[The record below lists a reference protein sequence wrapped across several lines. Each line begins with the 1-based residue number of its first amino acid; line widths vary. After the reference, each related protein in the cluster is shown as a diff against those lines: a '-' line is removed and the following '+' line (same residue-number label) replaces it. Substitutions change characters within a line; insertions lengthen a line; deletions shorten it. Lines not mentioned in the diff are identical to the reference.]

1 MTFPAWWP
9 TATPTPAA
17 STPASL
23 WQELKEKIDLAQARP
38 AQAEGVLTHELSDR
52 TGPYFVLKNPR
63 TRTYQRLSP
72 GEHWLWQRMD
82 GMRTVQDLV
91 VAYFLQYH
99 SFAFGLI
106 AGLVARLAVKGMLRQ
121 QPQFVF
127 SAVGRAVA
135 EATTAHKL
143 SSPALVLLTRQWVL
157 RGLDGWMTRLHRA
170 GGWIFYTLPA
180 QIIYLLISAVG
191 LYLFTRILGD
201 ARFKFGGGNL
211 GQSAALLWLAAILPI
226 VIHELAHALTTKHFG
241 CEVHQGGLMLYF
253 GMPAAFVDTTD
264 IWTQG
269 KRARLAVTWAG
280 PYTGLIISGL
290 CSITIWLWPGLGLA
304 PLLFQVAAVGM
315 LTTVM
320 NLNPLLKLDGYYLL
334 SDALEIA
341 QLRERSLAFL
351 RHKFIPKAL
360 KRERNWTR
368 DEITFVVFG
377 VLSGL
382 WTVYIIYVSL
392 IVWNRRVA
400 QSVQAILSKPGD
412 IGALLVNGLLI
423 LLALSFLALIGF
435 QLIQLARLAVAWVAR
450 RNLLGSPGRAGLAVT
465 LGAATLALLPQIVA
479 PNAAQI
485 IVAALGLLAFVW
497 GVQLALALAA
507 EMRGSMHAA
516 AWPAT
521 AASLTLL
528 GLAQVLLALPAPAA
542 GLALWLDVAGAV
554 AGLMA
559 LIFAGRLVAGLRGGW
574 RAVSALTLALGG
586 AALIAQRV
594 AGGQVAAHAF
604 AGLLILGGLL
614 HWRHAI
620 IASGTLEPLIARPTT
635 TRDRLTTAFD
645 LLARSVL
652 AELCSAYGQGTARRV
667 ETAFNRASAAQHW
680 TVAFVEGQLRAQT
693 VPAAPS
699 AKPASTAMTAADL
712 AEVYAAALTGLLD
725 ETARVGGDSFTR
737 RALARG
743 YDALDWEGRE
753 IAGEYI
759 LTSVRWAAGLAEM
772 FHETRHDVVS
782 LLERAPLFVSFT
794 PEEIQAVARRLRS
807 EKFAV
812 GADIVRQGGKG
823 DRFYLLRRG
832 RVKVLVRNDE
842 GDERAVNELV
852 GGDYFG
858 EAALLTGGPRNATIR
873 ALTPVEA
880 LSLSKRDFD
889 RLVRAGFEGG
899 AKIDAALKRLGLLRH
914 IPLFADFESY
924 ELKLVAAQ
932 LETQEAEAGAT
943 IIRQGEVG
951 DKFYI
956 VEAGEAAVRLRG
968 PDGAEVERAR
978 LGPGDYFGEIALL
991 MDVPRV
997 ASVVAVG
1004 ATRLLTLNA
1013 TAFNKLVRESRSAK
1027 QALERAGSRRAL
1039 SNKQFMKEAQ

>member
-9 TATPTPAA
+9 SATPAPTA

-23 WQELKEKIDLAQARP
+23 WQELKAKIDLAQARP

-52 TGPYFVLKNPR
+52 TGPYVVLKNPR

-82 GMRTVQDLV
+82 GTRTVQDLV

-106 AGLVARLAVKGMLRQ
+106 AGLVAQLGFKQMLREK
-121 QPQFVF
+121 PQFVF

-143 SSPALVLLTRQWVL
+143 SSPALVLLTRQWVI

-170 GGWIFYTLPA
+170 GGWVFYTLPA
-180 QIIYLLISAVG
+180 QIIYLLVSAVG

-201 ARFKFGGGNL
+201 ARFKFGGGGL
-211 GQSAALLWLAAILPI
+211 GQSAALLWVAAILPI

-280 PYTGLIISGL
+280 PYTGLIIGGL

-315 LTTVM
+315 ITTVM

-351 RHKFIPKAL
+351 RHKLVPKVL

-368 DEITFVVFG
+368 DEIIFVVFG

-400 QSVQAILSKPGD
+400 QSVQAILSQPGD
-412 IGALLVNGLLI
+412 IGALLVNLLLI
-423 LLALSFLALIGF
+423 LLALSFLTLIGF
-435 QLIQLARLAVAWVAR
+435 QLVRLVRLAVAWAVR
-450 RNLLGSPGRAGLAVT
+450 RKLLGTPGRAGLAVT
-465 LGAATLALLPQIVA
+465 IGAATLALLPQIVA
-479 PNAAQI
+479 PDAAPI
-485 IVAALGLLAFVW
+485 IVAALGLLAFAW
-497 GVQLALALAA
+497 GVRLALALAA
-507 EMRGSMHAA
+507 EMRGSMHAK
-516 AWPAT
+516 AWPAI

-528 GLAQVLLALPAPAA
+528 GLAQIMPALRAPVA
-542 GLALWLDVAGAV
+542 GPALWLDVAGAV

-559 LIFAGRLVAGLRGGW
+559 LIFSGRLVAGLRGGW

-586 AALIAQRV
+586 AALVAQRV
-594 AGGQVAAHAF
+594 AGGQAAAHAF

-614 HWRHAI
+614 HWRYAI
-620 IASGTLEPLIARPTT
+620 VTSGTLEPLIAQPAT
-635 TRDRLTTAFD
+635 TRDRLMTAFD
-645 LLARSVL
+645 LLARSAL
-652 AELCSAYGQGTARRV
+652 AELRSTYGRGTARRV

-680 TVAFVEGQLRAQT
+680 TLAFVEGQLRAQS
-693 VPAAPS
+693 VPAR
-699 AKPASTAMTAADL
+699 PAFTAMTAADL
-712 AEVYAAALTGLLD
+712 AEVYAAALTSLLD
-725 ETARVGGDSFTR
+725 AAAMVAGDSFAR

-759 LTSVRWAAGLAEM
+759 LARMRWAAGLAEM
-772 FHETRHDVVS
+772 FRETRHDVTS

-807 EKFAV
+807 ETFAA

-852 GGDYFG
+852 SGDYFG
-858 EAALLTGGPRNATIR
+858 EAALLTGEPRNATVC

-899 AKIDAALKRLGLLRH
+899 AKIDAVLKRIGLLRR

-1004 ATRLLTLNA
+1004 AARLLTLNA
-1013 TAFNKLVRESRSAK
+1013 AAFNELVRESRSAK
-1027 QALERAGSRRAL
+1027 LALERAGSRRAL
-1039 SNKQFMKEAQ
+1039 SNEQFMKEAQ